1 MYGQTLQGGLL
12 LWGPPG
18 CGKTFLGKAL
28 AGELGAKFINVGID
42 DVLDMWKGQSEKNL
56 HALFEKARRDAPAV
70 LFLDEVDALGFKRTR
85 HGSDR
90 MLVSQLLSD
99 LDGVSSD
106 NAGVFVVGATNH
118 PWDVDSALKRPGRL
132 GRMVCVLPPDSEA
145 REAILRRE
153 LAERPIGDDVDVAAI
168 AAETEGYSG
177 ADLVH
182 LCGVAVELA
191 LERALDTG
199 AVAPIVQDMLVRA
212 QQDTQPSIGAWL
224 QTARNY
230 AEFSNERGVFDDFLT
245 YLRSRNDSPEK
256 P

>member
-1 MYGQTLQGGLL
+1 
-12 LWGPPG
+12 
-18 CGKTFLGKAL
+18 
-28 AGELGAKFINVGID
+28 
-42 DVLDMWKGQSEKNL
+42 
-56 HALFEKARRDAPAV
+56 
-70 LFLDEVDALGFKRTR
+70 
-85 HGSDR
+85 
-90 MLVSQLLSD
+90 
-99 LDGVSSD
+99 
-106 NAGVFVVGATNH
+106 
-118 PWDVDSALKRPGRL
+118 
-132 GRMVCVLPPDSEA
+132 MVCVLPPDSEA